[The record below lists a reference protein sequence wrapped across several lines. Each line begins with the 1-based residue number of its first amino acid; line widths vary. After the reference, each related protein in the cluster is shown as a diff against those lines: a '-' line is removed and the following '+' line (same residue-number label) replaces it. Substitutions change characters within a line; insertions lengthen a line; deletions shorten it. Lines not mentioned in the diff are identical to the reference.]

1 MYAPQGGLVQ
11 RSWRSSCVA
20 SSAGAMVLR
29 PSRRVSRA
37 GARPSGGRDAHDA
50 ARSAREGGS
59 AQAQERPSPGMRSAP
74 ILYAPEARLAREGE
88 GGGVVRG
95 TRRAGEGG
103 DARAFEYALAVTAGS
118 QGPPAPL
125 RSAARREGAWEGRWR

>member
-1 MYAPQGGLVQ
+1 
-11 RSWRSSCVA
+11 
-20 SSAGAMVLR
+20 
-29 PSRRVSRA
+29 
-37 GARPSGGRDAHDA
+37 
-50 ARSAREGGS
+50 
-59 AQAQERPSPGMRSAP
+59 MRSAP

-88 GGGVVRG
+88 GGGVVGGVVRG